1 MHCFTSVVCVYFF
14 KDKDIF
20 DSKKKLKIMSANG
33 LEHKLS
39 SKQQEILE
47 MNKGLFNLFSNQVC
61 IFILLELAYQ
71 ICSSKS
77 KVQIKLNPSSV
88 FFLFCCFLIL
98 VLKCFYVIEI
108 SSDSCQQLSLFGML
122 ITRLWNLS
130 FL

>member
-61 IFILLELAYQ
+61 IFILLQLAYQ
-71 ICSSKS
+71 IFSSKS
-77 KVQIKLNPSSV
+77 KVQIIIPLRYCLQTLHIHSAG
-88 FFLFCCFLIL
+88 FIWL
-98 VLKCFYVIEI
+98 
-108 SSDSCQQLSLFGML
+108 
-122 ITRLWNLS
+122 
-130 FL
+130 